1 MQNNFILTDL
11 MKTGFHHDFEDFLNS
26 HTLEDQELVLTG
38 QYYDLHLYDLEKF
51 DRKFALIDYRQENKG
66 ISGNREFI
74 QEFLRRVAKL
84 KKMGFVFVQSAPWEC
99 IRSDNASTPFYPRL
113 DTIQPKHSW
122 WGDASW
128 WWWYMYKKHNNKS
141 FEFDHSTKKY
151 DFLYLNKMTK
161 KHREHLWSALHN
173 EKLLDNSLKTF
184 HRLDPNLKLPP
195 EYELPW
201 VDRHNY
207 PQRGFDQDVYEKP
220 YNDCAVS
227 IVSETVDDGFFITEK
242 TYKPMLA
249 KQLFVVHGPLGIL
262 KYLREMGFKTFGDFF
277 DESYDQEK
285 DKSMRVQKIV
295 NTVKQIKGMDYKILY
310 EKTKQIREHNQ
321 NILLDPKCLG
331 NEINKTIK
339 LFFEF
344 ADGSQV
350 SSTKS

>member
-1 MQNNFILTDL
+1 
-11 MKTGFHHDFEDFLNS
+11 MKTVFHQDFEDFLNS
-26 HTLEDQELVLTG
+26 HTLKDQELVLTG
-38 QYYDLHLYDLEKF
+38 QYYDLPGYDLSKF
-51 DRKFALIDYRQENKG
+51 DRLFAMVDFRQENKQIG
-66 ISGNREFI
+66 SNPEFI
-74 QEFLRRVAKL
+74 HELMRRINVLR
-84 KKMGFVFVQSAPWEC
+84 KKGFYIIQAAPWEC
-99 IRSDNASTPFYPRL
+99 TSSNNVGTKFYP
-113 DTIQPKHSW
+113 DITYTKHHEW

-128 WWWYMYKKHNNKS
+128 WWWFLYRKHKDKKFN
-141 FEFDHSTKKY
+141 FDHSTKKY
-151 DFLYLNKMTK
+151 DFLYLNKMMK
-161 KHREHLWSALHN
+161 KHREHLWSELHN

-207 PQRGFDQDVYEKP
+207 PQQGFDQDVYEKP

-310 EKTKQIREHNQ
+310 EKTKHIREHNQ
-321 NILLDPKCLG
+321 KILLDPKCLG

-350 SSTKS
+350 SSTKP